1 MTKRRKYRPLKVER
15 DACLLA
21 LGLNPDNFIMDH
33 QPPLAMRDYDE
44 ATGLYEPA
52 ENDPRYMVPLSPK
65 ANATKTY
72 GKKHDV
78 SDGDIHK
85 IAKAKR
91 IRQRE
96 LLRTAA
102 GEPTSVLEAATSSKP
117 RKFKIPSRP
126 MPKGRPFSKRREPP
140 DDR

>member
-21 LGLNPDNFIMDH
+21 LGLDPDNFIMDH

-44 ATGLYEPA
+44 ATGLYDPD

-65 ANATKTY
+65 DHAIKTHGGEAKATTA
-72 GKKHDV
+72 DT
-78 SDGDIHK
+78 DIGK
-85 IAKAKR
+85 IAKMRRIARKLGVGVGERKAAKKR
-91 IRQRE
+91 
-96 LLRTAA
+96 
-102 GEPTSVLEAATSSKP
+102 
-117 RKFKIPSRP
+117 KIPSRP
-126 MPKGRPFSKRREPP
+126 MPKGRPFSKRRKPP

>member
-21 LGLNPDNFIMDH
+21 LKLDPDNFIMDH

-44 ATGLYEPA
+44 ATGLYDPD
-52 ENDPRYMVPLSPK
+52 ENDSRYMVPLSPE

-91 IRQRE
+91 LRQRHYA
-96 LLRTAA
+96 LLPANLTILNASTA
-102 GEPTSVLEAATSSKP
+102 KP
-117 RKFKIPSRP
+117 RKSKIPSRP
-126 MPKGRPFSKRREPP
+126 MPKGRPFSKRRKPP